1 MTFTFKL
8 SKRLAQSWTTRAVL
22 VVATFL
28 HMPFETTVTLVI
40 LSSFL
45 SVRVWRSEIGDR
57 RRCRDGRRY
66 PSGQS
71 ARLWDQYPCRELF
84 VLGVVVQLGC
94 LAVPKV
100 GP

>member
-28 HMPFETTVTLVI
+28 HLPFETTVTLVI

-71 ARLWDQYPCRELF
+71 ARLTADTSPSTRNSALSKTS
-84 VLGVVVQLGC
+84 GI
-94 LAVPKV
+94 
-100 GP
+100 